1 MHPLNTDLSQLSDTD
16 LHKKF
21 NELNNRLSQAY
32 RIGPAGI
39 IGQLQ
44 MLIDD
49 YRFEISTR
57 NQKVLDEMSKKGK
70 DFNKIVD
77 IK

>member
-1 MHPLNTDLSQLSDTD
+1 MHPLNSDLSQLSDAD

-21 NELNNRLSQAY
+21 NELNNRLTQAY
-32 RIGPAGI
+32 RIGPVSI
-39 IGQLQ
+39 VGQLQ

-49 YRFEISTR
+49 YRSEISNR
-57 NQKVLDEMSKKGK
+57 NQKILDDMSKKSK
-70 DFNKIVD
+70 DFNKIID

>member
-1 MHPLNTDLSQLSDTD
+1 MHPLNTDLSQLSDID

-39 IGQLQ
+39 IGQLRL
-44 MLIDD
+44 LIDD
-49 YRFEISTR
+49 YQFEISSR
-57 NQKVLDEMSKKGK
+57 NQKLLDEMAKKSK
-70 DFNKIVD
+70 DFNKIID